1 MKKRWKVLIG
11 LATVAALFVAL
22 PVGYI
27 ELGCRGGGDAVAI
40 KPYRTVGPTERPEAR
55 SWLTY
60 PEWHIVYA
68 ADSLGVWLAAGK
80 RPSGYPYLAD
90 ARNFWTSYCQLNRQV
105 SGHEGSGDARLM
117 LHVIG
122 LSFTAEMLVKSVY
135 ESTFGR
141 LSEVI
146 GGWASPEDRYAAR
159 VQQSYG
165 TFMQETPWYRFGF
178 GSALSGAWRVPGT
191 GFRYWERRVALS
203 SEYGVKAAYAK
214 AIGGANSAT
223 LGPDETR
230 MRMVIGARPAQV
242 AGLDPRLA
250 PVRPISHGA
259 TLVDTPRYATFS
271 DVALRLADRNVKIIE
286 IAGNDDIFVTALM
299 PNARPPKL
307 AGVRTVMTMA
317 LPDRRVRQGLAVKV
331 PDLVSLLNAIRAQG
345 GTVEHVYDY

>member
-1 MKKRWKVLIG
+1 VKKRWKVLIG
-11 LATVAALFVAL
+11 LATIAALFVAL

-27 ELGCRGGGDAVAI
+27 ELGCRGGGDTVATM
-40 KPYRTVGPTERPEAR
+40 PYRPLGPAERAEAR

-68 ADSLGVWLAAGK
+68 ADSLGAWLAAGK
-80 RPSGYPYLAD
+80 RPSGYPYVAD
-90 ARNFWTSYCQLNRQV
+90 ARNFWTSYCRLNRQV
-105 SGHEGSGDARLM
+105 SGRDGSGDARLM

-135 ESTFGR
+135 ENTIGR
-141 LSEVI
+141 LSEAI

-165 TFMQETPWYRFGF
+165 AFMHETPWYRFGF
-178 GSALSGAWRVPGT
+178 GPALSGAWRVPGS
-191 GFRYWERRVALS
+191 GFRYWERRLALS
-203 SEYGVKAAYAK
+203 SEYGVKAGYAK

-230 MRMVIGARPAQV
+230 MHMVIGAHPAQV
-242 AGLDPRLA
+242 AGLDPRLV
-250 PVRPISHGA
+250 PLRPIGTGA
-259 TLVDTPRYATFS
+259 ALVDTPRYATFT
-271 DVALRLADRNVKIIE
+271 DIALRLADRTVKIIE

-299 PNARPPKL
+299 PNAGPPKF
-307 AGVRTVMTMA
+307 AGVRSVMTMT
-317 LPDRRVRQGLAVKV
+317 LPDGRVRQGLAVKV
-331 PDLVSLLNAIRAQG
+331 PDLIPLLNAVRIQG